1 MKTIAASITTVLL
14 TVSLAW
20 AQTGDTIIGKY
31 HLPNQLDI
39 EIFES
44 DGKYFGKIIGLD
56 GFADGQQNDI
66 HNPEKSNQNDPLLG
80 KTIIKNLEFDES
92 EKEWVNGSMYG
103 PEKGLVFNLK
113 ITEARQDEIKVV
125 ASKYLFWKTMAWE
138 KL

>member
-1 MKTIAASITTVLL
+1 MEKLL
-14 TVSLAW
+14 DSMDLLM
-20 AQTGDTIIGKY
+20 DNK
-31 HLPNQLDI
+31 
-39 EIFES
+39 
-44 DGKYFGKIIGLD
+44 
-56 GFADGQQNDI
+56 NDI
-66 HNPEKSNQNDPLLG
+66 HNPNKSNQDDPLLG

-113 ITEARQDEIKVV
+113 ITEAGQNEIRVV